1 MKRVL
6 KKELLKVVQP
16 EEVLVVLL
24 ELKEVL
30 KKELLKREGPKKEVL

>member
-1 MKRVL
+1 ML